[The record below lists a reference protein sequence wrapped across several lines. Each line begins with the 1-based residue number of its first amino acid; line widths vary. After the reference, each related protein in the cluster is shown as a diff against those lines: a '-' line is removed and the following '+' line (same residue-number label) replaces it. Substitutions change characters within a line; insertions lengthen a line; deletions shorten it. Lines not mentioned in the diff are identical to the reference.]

1 MQKTAMKQI
10 LKVNGSGRS
19 IYNRSPLRYPG
30 GKSRAA
36 QEIFDKYILPHNPQT
51 LCSPFFG
58 GGSIEIICANH
69 DIAVLG
75 YDSFSPLVEFW
86 QCLLEDSTKL
96 TTEVAKYFELPDK
109 PFGES
114 YKELQQSI
122 NSPENTGDQKWKKY
136 ERAAIFYVIN
146 RTSFSGSTFSGGRTP
161 GNPRFTAKSIENLL
175 DFKIN
180 KTEKIHVS
188 PLDFR
193 ESISQNEKSFFYLD
207 PPYWIENK
215 LYGNN
220 GNTHFEEKDHIELA
234 KLLSKLKTKWVLSY
248 NDNELVRELY
258 SKFNIDKLEWNY
270 GMKNVNSST
279 MGKSQELIITNF

>member
-1 MQKTAMKQI
+1 MNLTVS
-10 LKVNGSGRS
+10 LGRS

-36 QEIFDKYILPHNPQT
+36 QQIFDKYILPHNPKT

-69 DIAVLG
+69 DINVFG
-75 YDSFSPLVEFW
+75 YDSFLPLAEFW

-96 TTEVAKYFELPDK
+96 ATEVAKYFELPDK
-109 PFGES
+109 PFDES
-114 YKELQQSI
+114 YKNFQQSI
-122 NSPENTGDQKWKKY
+122 NSPENTGEQKWQKY

-146 RTSFSGSTFSGGRTP
+146 RTSFSGSSFSGGRSP
-161 GNPRFTAKSIENLL
+161 GNARFTEKSIENLL

-180 KTEKIHVS
+180 NTKKLYVL

-193 ESISQNEKSFFYLD
+193 ESIIQNKKSFFYLD

-220 GNTHFEEKDHIELA
+220 GDTHFEKNDHIELA
-234 KLLSKLKTKWVLSY
+234 EILSTLKTKWVLSY
-248 NDNELVRELY
+248 NDNELVRKLY
-258 SKFNIDKLEWNY
+258 SKFNIDKLNWSY
-270 GMKNVNSST
+270 GMKNVNSNI
-279 MGKSQELIITNF
+279 MGKSQELIITNFES